1 MALYPNPNGGPGELP
16 AAPLVGIDEPTYIIP
31 GPSDG
36 QAQYTNPLVSLIQ
49 NSRPYKEAYK
59 IFSSDTRYGPPFLR
73 QLEMI
78 PYDFSPRDPN
88 FWDSFTESLGG
99 TSDYDNLIQDAFNSA
114 IDEIRTLV
122 QNYYT
127 FINGLP
133 REQVEQLAEA
143 GINASVTGEGV
154 APSSMSADPVA
165 GINEMPSHTQYNNE
179 ALSSGITSFVEFI
192 NSMTNLGS
200 TAISSES
207 IMGMLDLAEREGYNK
222 QEVHDLMLSQLG
234 ITSPSPYRVLTP
246 GSSSII
252 SDNATAAVGAAK
264 VSAAKSTADA
274 KALDATLNVPVG
286 NDPNNV
292 AVFEKKTGV
301 DVLNEVSRFKL
312 VNDFSN
318 IYTENLRAIPRQL
331 YAESLAYLEGEYNA
345 QNYGALMAEQGFK
358 QDFFTSRNGT
368 EEGKA
373 QTSVMTN
380 FKLIRQAEA
389 KLKQFEAWM
398 ADYKMNTLDYWSKMI
413 ETSPSVAP
421 FFYKAMFDFDMT
433 DTFYH
438 MSPWTMGLKYG
449 MENLEGLSR
458 VIGNFMGLL
467 KPKVPRSTKTSSI
480 SSGPRG
486 VTQTFTETITE

>member
-1 MALYPNPNGGPGELP
+1 MAEDTIEVFPSVQPFN
-16 AAPLVGIDEPTYIIP
+16 EPDVDLST
-31 GPSDG
+31 
-36 QAQYTNPLVSLIQ
+36 LITD
-49 NSRPYKEAYK
+49 SKVYKEAYQ
-59 IFSSDTRYGPPFLR
+59 IFSSDTRYGVPFLR

-78 PYDFSPRDPN
+78 PESFSIRDPN
-88 FWDSFTESLGG
+88 FWDSVVNGFGG
-99 TSDYDNLIQDAFNSA
+99 TSDWDNLLQDAFNNA

-133 REQVEQLAEA
+133 REQVEQLSEA
-143 GINASVTGEGV
+143 GINAGVTGEGV
-154 APSSMSADPVA
+154 SPSSMTADPVA
-165 GINEMPSHTQYNNE
+165 SVGGENPSHSQYNNE

-192 NSMTNLGS
+192 NSMTNLGA
-200 TAISSES
+200 TAVSSES

-234 ITSPSPYRVLTP
+234 VTSPSKYRVLSP
-246 GSSSII
+246 GSNSVI
-252 SDNATAAVGAAK
+252 SDNANAASDAAK
-264 VSAAKSTADA
+264 VAAAKSAADA

-292 AVFEKKTGV
+292 AQYEKMSGV
-301 DVLNEVSRFKL
+301 DVLNEVSRFKM
-312 VNDFSN
+312 VNDFAN

-331 YAESLAYLEGEYNA
+331 YAEALAYLEGEYSM
-345 QNYGALMAEQGFK
+345 QNYGALMAEQGFNK
-358 QDFFTSRNGT
+358 DYFTARNGSK
-368 EEGKA
+368 EGNA
-373 QTSVMTN
+373 QTSVVTN
-380 FKLIRQAEA
+380 LQLIRQAEA

-398 ADYKMNTLDYWSKMI
+398 ADYKMNTLEMWSQQIDK
-413 ETSPSVAP
+413 SPSVAP

-449 MENLEGLSR
+449 MENIEGLTR
-458 VIGNFMGLL
+458 IIGNIMGFA
-467 KPKVPRSTKTSSI
+467 KPKMPRITKTSST

-486 VTQTFTETITE
+486 ITETFTETITE